1 MIFVHGGYWLNFDA
15 STWSHLA
22 AGPLAKGW
30 AVALPSYDLCPSV
43 RISEITLQIAQAVQ
57 KIAQTVTGPIALTG
71 HSAGGHLVARM
82 LAPEMLPPD
91 VAERIAHVVPISP
104 LADLRPLLRTSMNE
118 NLRLDEAEA
127 WAESPIAQP
136 VPEVPV
142 TISVGAEERPAFLD
156 QARWLAKAWSSD
168 NVIVPGKHH
177 FDVIDALADPQDTLV
192 TTLTTPT

>member
-1 MIFVHGGYWLNFDA
+1 
-15 STWSHLA
+15 
-22 AGPLAKGW
+22 
-30 AVALPSYDLCPSV
+30 
-43 RISEITLQIAQAVQ
+43 
-57 KIAQTVTGPIALTG
+57 
-71 HSAGGHLVARM
+71 
-82 LAPEMLPPD
+82 
-91 VAERIAHVVPISP
+91 
-104 LADLRPLLRTSMNE
+104 MNE

-142 TISVGAEERPAFLD
+142 TIRVGAEERPAFLD